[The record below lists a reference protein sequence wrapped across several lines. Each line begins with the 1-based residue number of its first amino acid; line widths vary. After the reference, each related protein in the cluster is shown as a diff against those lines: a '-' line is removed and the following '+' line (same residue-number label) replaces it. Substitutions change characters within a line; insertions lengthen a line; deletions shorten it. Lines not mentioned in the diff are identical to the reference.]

1 MTLPGSAERRFWSK
15 VNKDGPAP
23 AHAPH
28 LGPCWLWTDAPKRR
42 SGYGR
47 LLVAGRVLPAHRIAW
62 RLHRGPIPEGL
73 GVLHRCDTPLCVNPS
88 HLFLGT
94 NADNTHDAQ
103 AKGRLAAGDR
113 HLWRRQPERHP
124 MRVRPE
130 LKKLREEEVRVMR
143 GLRGEGATY
152 AEIAEHFGAN
162 VRTVTAAVRGIS
174 WRWVR

>member
-1 MTLPGSAERRFWSK
+1 MP
-15 VNKDGPAP
+15 
-23 AHAPH
+23 
-28 LGPCWLWTDAPKRR
+28 R
-42 SGYGR
+42 SGGVGTAGCSAPVGR
-47 LLVAGRVLPAHRIAW
+47 SRRIVSLGGSTAA
-62 RLHRGPIPEGL
+62 PSQGL